1 MYLPGNGYAVVASL
15 AALLGTVHFASRMIY
30 NIYFHP
36 LAQYPGPLLH
46 RATRLAYVYHLISGK
61 LPLAVYRLHSKYG
74 PVVRIAPDELSFTDP
89 EAWKD
94 IYGNKPGLPSGSEA
108 VELPKSPVF
117 YHSDALPPSL
127 INESRANHTLLRRHL
142 GHGFSERSL
151 RDQEPII
158 GAYTDLLVRR
168 LREHAVQAVD
178 HPGTTCSKKLNALD
192 MTAWFNWT
200 TFDIIGDLAFGEP
213 FGCLDEAKYDP
224 WVTAINGML
233 RLSGY
238 LFAIK
243 HLGLQR
249 LLRPLFLL
257 LGRGRR
263 EHQKRTLQKLRRRM
277 AGDPDRPDLI
287 QGLLKNKDAWN
298 MSIERLQVNAG
309 TLIVA
314 GSETTATL
322 LCGATYLLL
331 RNPAALKRLTAEVR
345 SAFQTDADIT
355 LTAVGNLPYLLACLT
370 ESLRRY
376 PPVTLGMPRVAPK
389 GGAII
394 AGEFVPEGTT
404 VAVWQWPINHDAAHW
419 KDPFDFRPERF
430 LPRDDNSNN
439 DFVHDRLDAL
449 QPFLVGPRNCIGRN
463 LAYAEMRLILAKL
476 VFHFDM
482 RLAAAAEEEDDRA
495 GNEKRGNGVQKKT
508 ADWIEGQKSDILW
521 RKTPLFVYLVPVA
534 R

>member
-1 MYLPGNGYAVVASL
+1 MYLPNNGYAVLASL
-15 AALLGTVHFASRMIY
+15 AALLGTVYFASRIIY

-36 LAQYPGPLLH
+36 LSKYPGPLLH

-61 LPLAVYRLHSKYG
+61 LPLAVYRIHREYG

-94 IYGNKPGLPSGSEA
+94 IYGPKPGLPPGSEA
-108 VELPKSPVF
+108 AELPKSRMF
-117 YHSDALPPSL
+117 YRSDGLPPS
-127 INESRANHTLLRRHL
+127 IVTIEGRANHAILRRQL
-142 GHGFSERSL
+142 GHGFSERAL

-158 GAYTDLLVRR
+158 GGYTDLLIRR
-168 LREHAVQAVD
+168 LREHAVD
-178 HPGTTCSKKLNALD
+178 SKPKPESKRLKLNPLD

-224 WVTAINGML
+224 WVTAINGTL
-233 RLSGY
+233 RLSSY
-238 LFAIK
+238 FFAAK
-243 HLGLQR
+243 HLGLQM
-249 LLRPLFLL
+249 LLRPLLVLF
-257 LGRGRR
+257 GRGRR
-263 EHQKRTLQKLRRRM
+263 EHRKHTQQKLRRRM
-277 AGDPDRPDLI
+277 EGDPERPDLI

-298 MSIERLQVNAG
+298 NQIERLQVNAG

-314 GSETTATL
+314 GSETTATIL
-322 LCGATYLLL
+322 TGATYLLL

-345 SAFQTDADIT
+345 SAFQTDDEIT
-355 LTAVGNLPYLLACLT
+355 FAAVSNLPYLLACLN

-389 GGAII
+389 GGVII
-394 AGEFVPEGTT
+394 VGEFVPEGTT
-404 VAVWQWPINHDAAHW
+404 VAVWQWPINHDPMHW
-419 KDPFDFRPERF
+419 TDPFGFHPERF
-430 LPRDDNSNN
+430 LPRDDNDDSNTKA
-439 DFVHDRLDAL
+439 DFSHDRLDAL

-482 RLAAAAEEEDDRA
+482 QLAGPGEDVD
-495 GNEKRGNGVQKKT
+495 NEGDGKRGKE
-508 ADWIEGQKSDILW
+508 DWMEDQKSDILW
-521 RKTPLFVYLVPVA
+521 RKTPLYVYLEPVA